1 MGRGAAYRDR
11 VPSSILPSLSLVLS
25 VFPTM
30 GTRHVSQSANAR
42 QNASRRSAGSNADDW
57 VLPVRSLSQH
67 RPTSFIDA
75 PSSGDSASST
85 VVLFAATRW
94 ELAALRRAMAIE
106 QRIEIEGVN
115 CFTGRHAGRTY
126 WLGPT
131 GIGPK
136 AAASAASAV
145 LNRHRAALAISA
157 GFAGALMPAAAV
169 GDVIVATRVLS
180 GRFDKAW
187 SQAGAPIVCDETVLR
202 AVQAGAI
209 EIGMAVWNGAVVSLP
224 TVVCRAVEKQ
234 SAAIGQV
241 AQSQGVPFAV
251 VRTVSDVAGEDLPLD
266 FNAFLKPWGWMRG
279 IGAMIMTPS
288 SLNGLNRLRR
298 QSRLAAA
305 RLTVLCAACAV
316 NGFGLSPISHVG
328 RA

>member
-1 MGRGAAYRDR
+1 MGRVVSLLWRRDLRRHRRKRPVANGLGAARTYVGRHVGLIQRGERHSLPAPPTDEGRFVGRGAAYRDR

-75 PSSGDSASST
+75 PSSGDSSSST

-94 ELAALRRAMAIE
+94 ELADLRRAMAIE
-106 QRIEIEGVN
+106 PRIEIEGVN

-126 WLGPT
+126 WLVPT

-136 AAASAASAV
+136 AAASAARAV

-157 GFAGALMPAAAV
+157 GFAGALMAAAGV
-169 GDVIVATRVLS
+169 GGGLGGARGVWAWGEAAESPERGPGRVS
-180 GRFDKAW
+180 FGGGGCG
-187 SQAGAPIVCDETVLR
+187 AGQKPLPQRLEWRC
-202 AVQAGAI
+202 
-209 EIGMAVWNGAVVSLP
+209 GMARWSR
-224 TVVCRAVEKQ
+224 CR
-234 SAAIGQV
+234 
-241 AQSQGVPFAV
+241 
-251 VRTVSDVAGEDLPLD
+251 R
-266 FNAFLKPWGWMRG
+266 W
-279 IGAMIMTPS
+279 
-288 SLNGLNRLRR
+288 
-298 QSRLAAA
+298 
-305 RLTVLCAACAV
+305 C
-316 NGFGLSPISHVG
+316 
-328 RA
+328 